1 MVEEYL
7 NRWIGELSQWNP
19 LWAYGALLVSAFLE
33 NVIPPIP
40 GDTVVVFSAYLV
52 GRGALDLWLVY
63 LSTCLGGTAGFSVM
77 YYLGYSHGKSF
88 LSGRRG
94 RFFSPSSIAR
104 AEQWLD
110 RYGTALILVN
120 RFLSGIRS
128 VIAIAAGIGG
138 IGWKKV
144 VLCGLVSMGVWNG
157 MLLYAGVLVGRN
169 WGRIVEYLGYY
180 NRFFALLAAGILVFF
195 LWRRWRKRKTG
206 KGLTMR

>member
-1 MVEEYL
+1 MESLFY
-7 NRWIGELSQWNP
+7 P
-19 LWAYGALLVSAFLE
+19 AAGAAFFLLQAL
-33 NVIPPIP
+33 P
-40 GDTVVVFSAYLV
+40 G
-52 GRGALDLWLVY
+52 
-63 LSTCLGGTAGFSVM
+63 
-77 YYLGYSHGKSF
+77 
-88 LSGRRG
+88 
-94 RFFSPSSIAR
+94 

-138 IGWKKV
+138 MGWKKV

-180 NRFFALLAAGILVFF
+180 NRFFCFARSGNPGVFSLAQMAQAKDRQRLDNAVN
-195 LWRRWRKRKTG
+195 WN
-206 KGLTMR
+206 